1 MRWWRPAGTVLGVVV
16 ALAVALLLL
25 RLYGV
30 PGMSDVRA
38 TVAAA
43 GVWAPLAF
51 VALQAGLTVGPVP
64 RTVFTLVAGA
74 LFGWAAGLVLTL
86 VATTLAAVVA
96 FALVRVTGGRLVER
110 YARGRAV
117 DWVRLRLDHHGLLAV
132 TSLRLVPAVPFAALN
147 YVAGLSAVRFW
158 PYLLGTA
165 VGIVPG
171 TVAIV
176 VLGDAVTGTPPP
188 ALVVVSAVC
197 GLVGLAGVVVAA
209 RRPIPEDVP
218 EPEPFQHP
226 LQHPL
231 PFGKTTR

>member
-1 MRWWRPAGTVLGVVV
+1 MFV
-16 ALAVALLLL
+16 AVAVVGAVLLL
-25 RLYGV
+25 RAYGM
-30 PGMSDVRA
+30 PGMADVRS
-38 TVAAA
+38 TVDAA

-51 VALQAGLTVGPVP
+51 LALQAGLTVGPVP

-74 LFGWAAGLVLTL
+74 LFGSALGLVLTL
-86 VATTLAAVVA
+86 VSTTLAAVIA
-96 FALVRVTGGRLVER
+96 FALVRATGGRLVER

-117 DWVRLRLDHHGLLAV
+117 NWVRLRLDHHGLLAV

-147 YVAGLSAVRFW
+147 YLSGLSAVRFW

-188 ALVVVSAVC
+188 ALIAASVVC
-197 GLVGLAGVVVAA
+197 GLIGLVGVVIAA

-218 EPEPFQHP
+218 EPEPQP
-226 LQHPL
+226 L
-231 PFGKTTR
+231 

>member
-1 MRWWRPAGTVLGVVV
+1 MSGA
-16 ALAVALLLL
+16 ALLL
-25 RLYGV
+25 RTYGM
-30 PGMSDVRA
+30 PGMADVRE

-51 VALQAGLTVGPVP
+51 LALHTGLTVGPVP

-74 LFGWAAGLVLTL
+74 LFGWAVGLVLTL
-86 VATTLAAVVA
+86 VATNLAAVIA
-96 FALVRVTGGRLVER
+96 FALVRATGGRLVER

-117 DWVRLRLDHHGLLAV
+117 NWVRLRLDHHGLLAV
-132 TSLRLVPAVPFAALN
+132 TSLRLVPAVPFAVLN
-147 YVAGLSAVRFW
+147 YLSGLSAVRFW

-188 ALVVVSAVC
+188 ALIVASVVC
-197 GLVGLAGVVVAA
+197 GLVGLAGVVIAA
-209 RRPIPEDVP
+209 RRPLPEDVR
-218 EPEPFQHP
+218 EPEPQP
-226 LQHPL
+226 L
-231 PFGKTTR
+231 

>member
-1 MRWWRPAGTVLGVVV
+1 MRWWRQVGTTVFVV
-16 ALAVALLLL
+16 AAAVGAVLVL
-25 RLYGV
+25 RAYGV

-51 VALQAGLTVGPVP
+51 LALQTGLTVGPVP

-74 LFGWAAGLVLTL
+74 LFGWALGLLLTL
-86 VATTLAAVVA
+86 VATTLAAVIA
-96 FALVRVTGGRLVER
+96 FALVRATGGRLVER

-117 DWVRLRLDHHGLLAV
+117 NWVRLRLDHHGLLAV
-132 TSLRLVPAVPFAALN
+132 TSLRLVPAVPFAVLN
-147 YVAGLSAVRFW
+147 YLSGLSAVRFW

-165 VGIVPG
+165 LGIVPG

-188 ALVVVSAVC
+188 ALIVASVVC
-197 GLVGLAGVVVAA
+197 GLIGLAGVVIAA

-218 EPEPFQHP
+218 EPEPQH
-226 LQHPL
+226 L
-231 PFGKTTR
+231 

>member
-1 MRWWRPAGTVLGVVV
+1 VFVV
-16 ALAVALLLL
+16 AAAVGAVLVL
-25 RLYGV
+25 RAYGV

-51 VALQAGLTVGPVP
+51 LALQTGLTVGPVP

-74 LFGWAAGLVLTL
+74 LFGWALGLLLTL
-86 VATTLAAVVA
+86 VATTLAAVIA
-96 FALVRVTGGRLVER
+96 FALVRATGGRLVER

-117 DWVRLRLDHHGLLAV
+117 NWVRLRLDHHGLLAV
-132 TSLRLVPAVPFAALN
+132 TSLRLVPAVPFAVLN
-147 YVAGLSAVRFW
+147 YLSGLSAVRFW

-165 VGIVPG
+165 LGIVPG

-188 ALVVVSAVC
+188 ALIVASVVC
-197 GLVGLAGVVVAA
+197 GLIGLAGVVIAA

-218 EPEPFQHP
+218 EPEPQH
-226 LQHPL
+226 L
-231 PFGKTTR
+231 

>member
-1 MRWWRPAGTVLGVVV
+1 MRWWRQVGTAVFV
-16 ALAVALLLL
+16 AVAVVGAVLLL
-25 RLYGV
+25 RAYGM
-30 PGMSDVRA
+30 PGMADVRS
-38 TVAAA
+38 TVDAA

-51 VALQAGLTVGPVP
+51 LALQAGLTVGPVP

-74 LFGWAAGLVLTL
+74 LFGSALGLVLTL
-86 VATTLAAVVA
+86 VSTTLAAVIA
-96 FALVRVTGGRLVER
+96 FALVRATGGRLVER

-117 DWVRLRLDHHGLLAV
+117 NWVRLRLDHHGLLAV

-147 YVAGLSAVRFW
+147 YLSGLSAVRFW

-188 ALVVVSAVC
+188 ALIAASVVC
-197 GLVGLAGVVVAA
+197 GLIGLVGVVIAA

-218 EPEPFQHP
+218 EPEPQP
-226 LQHPL
+226 L
-231 PFGKTTR
+231 

>member
-1 MRWWRPAGTVLGVVV
+1 MGSALGVVLV
-16 ALAVALLLL
+16 AVGAVLLV
-25 RLYGV
+25 RVYGV
-30 PGMSDVRA
+30 PGLSDVRA
-38 TVAAA
+38 TVEAA

-51 VALQAGLTVGPVP
+51 LALQAGLTVGPVP

-74 LFGWAAGLVLTL
+74 LFGWALGLVLTL
-86 VATTLAAVVA
+86 VATTLAAVIA
-96 FALVRVTGGRLVER
+96 FALVRATGGRLVEC

-117 DWVRLRLDHHGLLAV
+117 SWVRLRLDHHGLLAV

-147 YVAGLSAVRFW
+147 YLSGLSAVRFW

-171 TVAIV
+171 TIAIV

-188 ALVVVSAVC
+188 ALIVASVVC
-197 GLVGLAGVVVAA
+197 GLIGFVGVVIAA

-218 EPEPFQHP
+218 EPEPQP
-226 LQHPL
+226 LS
-231 PFGKTTR
+231 

>member
-1 MRWWRPAGTVLGVVV
+1 MFVV
-16 ALAVALLLL
+16 AAAVGAVLVL
-25 RLYGV
+25 RAYGV

-51 VALQAGLTVGPVP
+51 LALQTGLTVGPVP

-74 LFGWAAGLVLTL
+74 LFGWALGLLLTL
-86 VATTLAAVVA
+86 VATTLAAVIA
-96 FALVRVTGGRLVER
+96 FALVRATGGRLVER

-117 DWVRLRLDHHGLLAV
+117 NWVRLRLDHHGLLAV
-132 TSLRLVPAVPFAALN
+132 TSLRLVPAVPFAVLN
-147 YVAGLSAVRFW
+147 YLSGLSAVRFW

-165 VGIVPG
+165 LGIVPG

-188 ALVVVSAVC
+188 ALIVASVVC
-197 GLVGLAGVVVAA
+197 GLIGLAGVVIAA

-218 EPEPFQHP
+218 EPEPQH
-226 LQHPL
+226 L
-231 PFGKTTR
+231 

>member
-1 MRWWRPAGTVLGVVV
+1 MFVTVAVVG
-16 ALAVALLLL
+16 AVLLL
-25 RLYGV
+25 RAYGM
-30 PGMSDVRA
+30 PGMADVRS
-38 TVAAA
+38 TVDAA

-51 VALQAGLTVGPVP
+51 LALQAGLTVGPVP

-74 LFGWAAGLVLTL
+74 LFGWALGLVLTL

-96 FALVRVTGGRLVER
+96 FALVRATGGRLVER

-117 DWVRLRLDHHGLLAV
+117 NWVRLRLDHHGLLAV

-147 YVAGLSAVRFW
+147 YLSGLSAVRFW

-171 TVAIV
+171 TIAIV

-188 ALVVVSAVC
+188 ALIAASVVC
-197 GLVGLAGVVVAA
+197 GLIGLVGVVIAA

-218 EPEPFQHP
+218 EPAPQP
-226 LQHPL
+226 L
-231 PFGKTTR
+231 